1 MSRRM
6 LVTGGLGFIG
16 SEFIR
21 RTVASGEH
29 ILNVDA
35 YTYAADEQRIATL
48 PAEAFSTEALDVA
61 DERLRR
67 LLVDERPRVVVH
79 FAAESH
85 VTRSEQAEDAFFR
98 ANVDGTRNV
107 LESAEAAGAE
117 LLVHVSTDEVYGP
130 CYGDPFPEEAKLPGE
145 GRATSSYARS
155 KAIAD
160 DLALSYAGRV
170 PVIVVRPT
178 NCYGPWQ
185 HPEKAIPRWITRAL
199 RDQPIPVWGD
209 GRQVRDWMYVGD
221 AVDAILTVIAK
232 GSPGEVYNIGPG
244 GPQLSNLEVAV
255 MVAAAAGR
263 DPQDV
268 YLTAYDRPNH
278 DRRYAVDT
286 SKIADLGWGAT
297 SDFAARVQETVD
309 WYRRNDAWWRPKLQD
324 SEGLYDDSATSRT
337 TRGMSS
343 KSQG

>member
-1 MSRRM
+1 
-6 LVTGGLGFIG
+6 VEG
-16 SEFIR
+16 SPRLEFVQGDICD
-21 RTVASGEH
+21 
-29 ILNVDA
+29 VD
-35 YTYAADEQRIATL
+35 
-48 PAEAFSTEALDVA
+48 
-61 DERLRR
+61 
-67 LLVDERPRVVVH
+67 LVDSLMARVDEVVH

-85 VTRSEQAEDAFFR
+85 VDRSIHGAGEFVR
-98 ANVDGTRNV
+98 TNV
-107 LESAEAAGAE
+107 LGTQTLLDAALRHGVDRF
-117 LLVHVSTDEVYGP
+117 VHVSTDEVYGP
-130 CYGDPFPEEAKLPGE
+130 CYGDPFPEGAKLPGE

-160 DLALSYAGRV
+160 DLALSYVGRL

-199 RDQPIPVWGD
+199 RDQSIPVWGD

-221 AVDAILTVIAK
+221 AVDAILTVIEK

-255 MVAAAAGR
+255 MIAAAAGR

-297 SDFAARVQETVD
+297 SDFAARVHETVD
-309 WYRRNDAWWRPKLQD
+309 WYRRNDAWWRPKLRD
-324 SEGLYDDSATSRT
+324 SEGLYDDGATSRA